1 MRKSVVLWLF
11 LTLSAGV
18 LQAQHS
24 LGYQLEKGDVF
35 TVEQRSRQWITQEM
49 DSSAHQL
56 ENRINALLEFRVLG
70 VQDNGYLLEFAFRDL
85 FFRIESSIQ
94 GELLNIRAR
103 ELDESDLQS
112 RVFNSIL
119 DVPIRMVLNRN
130 GDILQVTGGDSLV
143 NRMIASTGLE
153 EGFTKSLMQKT
164 LQQQYGSE
172 ALAASFEQMTFF
184 YPQRQ
189 VAVGQQWTN
198 RYEGKLEAVNTWTL
212 DSLNTDRASISGE
225 AGILMAEQNAG
236 MKMNLK
242 GTQQTQIRA
251 ERKSGFIREMTVDSE
266 AEGVSVMSHTG
277 DLEIPTHIRTHL
289 TYTLIDFKH
298 VQ

>member
-1 MRKSVVLWLF
+1 MRKSVIFWLF
-11 LTLSAGV
+11 LTLFSGL

-24 LGYQLEKGDVF
+24 LGYHLEKGDVF

-49 DSSAHQL
+49 DSSAHEL
-56 ENRINALLEFRVLG
+56 ENRITALLEFRVVG
-70 VQDNGYLLEFAFRDL
+70 VRDAGFLLEFTFRDL
-85 FFRIESSIQ
+85 FFKIESNLQ

-103 ELDESDLQS
+103 ELDETDLQS

-130 GDILQVTGGDSLV
+130 GDIVQVTGGDSLV
-143 NRMIASTGLE
+143 SRMIASTGLE
-153 EGFTKSLMQKT
+153 EGFTKSLMQKS

-172 ALAASFEQMTFF
+172 ALATSFEQMTFF
-184 YPQRQ
+184 YPERE
-189 VAVGQQWTN
+189 VSVGQQWTT
-198 RYEGKLEAVNTWTL
+198 RYQGKLEAVNTWTL
-212 DSLNTDRASISGE
+212 DSLSSDRTAISGE
-225 AGILMAEQNAG
+225 AGIRMAEQNAG
-236 MKMNLK
+236 MKMALQ

-266 AEGVSVMSHTG
+266 AEGVSTMAQTG
-277 DLEIPTHIRTHL
+277 ELEIPTQIRTHQ

>member
-1 MRKSVVLWLF
+1 MRKSVVFWLF
-11 LTLSAGV
+11 LTLLGGV

-35 TVEQRSRQWITQEM
+35 TVEQRSRQWITQQM
-49 DSSAHQL
+49 DSTSHEL
-56 ENRINALLEFRVLG
+56 ENRITALLEFRVLG
-70 VQDNGYLLEFAFRDL
+70 IQEEGYLLEFAFRDL
-85 FFRIESSIQ
+85 FFRIESNIQ

-119 DVPIRMVLNRN
+119 DVPIQMLLNRN
-130 GDILQVTGGDSLV
+130 GNIVEVTGGDSLV
-143 NRMIASTGLE
+143 SRMIASTGLE
-153 EGFTKSLMQKT
+153 EGFTKSLMEKT
-164 LQQQYGSE
+164 LRQQYGSE

-198 RYEGKLEAVNTWTL
+198 RYQGKLEAVNTWTL
-212 DSLNTDRASISGE
+212 DSLNSDRTAISGE
-225 AGILMAEQNAG
+225 AGIRMAEQNAG
-236 MKMNLK
+236 MKMDLK
-242 GTQQTQIRA
+242 GTQQTQICA

-266 AEGVSVMSHTG
+266 AEGVSTMSQTG

-289 TYTLIDFKH
+289 SYTLIDFKH